1 MGKLTLIRI
10 TLPASSTSVT
20 GLIRLVFLKI
30 GMVDPHDSHFL
41 NDLLPLPYNAA
52 TVARVASHIDQVQ
65 DTLGRQMLLENPSS
79 YLAFA
84 ESDMDET

>member
-1 MGKLTLIRI
+1 M
-10 TLPASSTSVT
+10 
-20 GLIRLVFLKI
+20 
-30 GMVDPHDSHFL
+30 
-41 NDLLPLPYNAA
+41 PYNTA